1 MNLPEHF
8 ETFFGRI
15 SVDDARLNRV
25 RKAHMAMSRALRQD
39 GYVDRA
45 MFETFL
51 QGSCAHGTLVRPL
64 GKGTEFDID
73 VCCLL
78 DLGQVPTRSK
88 EPKPVV
94 RWLAKRIRRIEAYRG
109 KVKSRPRCVRVEFPG
124 DFHIDVVP
132 LAEDSRIGS
141 QLYVPNVDRNSWE
154 PTNPKGL
161 ADWYGQQNQR
171 TNVRFVRVAKML
183 KHWRNQVF
191 PKQHR
196 PSSVGLEVLIAN
208 HWPIGAS
215 SDGAAVAGVFKNL
228 KQGLQFSFGAPS
240 AMNPSLR
247 AENLL
252 RDWEAAAF
260 ELFKNELKNAAT
272 LADDALT
279 TWDEDRSIGLWQRLF
294 VTRFPQRAG

>member
-171 TNVRFVRVAKML
+171 TNVRFVRVADAETLAESGLPEAASALVRRAGSADCKSL
-183 KHWRNQVF
+183 ADWSKLGRC
-191 PKQHR
+191 
-196 PSSVGLEVLIAN
+196 SSSRSLQESET
-208 HWPIGAS
+208 GAS
-215 SDGAAVAGVFKNL
+215 VFIRCSFCDEPLATGGKPS
-228 KQGLQFSFGAPS
+228 QGLGSGR
-240 AMNPSLR
+240 LR
-247 AENLL
+247 A
-252 RDWEAAAF
+252 
-260 ELFKNELKNAAT
+260 
-272 LADDALT
+272 
-279 TWDEDRSIGLWQRLF
+279 
-294 VTRFPQRAG
+294 V